1 MNEATKLRAL
11 KISLRVWGI
20 VSLSI
25 FVPLL
30 LGFIVQ
36 SPLLAENG
44 GMLNW
49 AIWNDVTSSNHL
61 GSSHAAHVPPMLFTI
76 YIVWAIYVLIAANDP
91 QQYWSFLD
99 FTMWANIGHGLL
111 MAVQALTDLS
121 RYWSKFLTDVPWILG
136 IALVIFL
143 FRPDKLMFMK
153 GRPRSDSRTLGD
165 VVAAE

>member
-1 MNEATKLRAL
+1 MNEETKLRAL
-11 KISLRVWGI
+11 KVWLRVWGI
-20 VSLSI
+20 VSLCI

-44 GMLNW
+44 GLLNW
-49 AIWNDVTSSNHL
+49 AIWNDVSSSNHL

-76 YIVWAIYVLIAANDP
+76 YIVWAIYVLMAASDP
-91 QQYWSFLD
+91 RQYRSFLD
-99 FTMWANIGHGLL
+99 FTMWANTGHGLL

-136 IALVIFL
+136 IALVIVL
-143 FRPDKLMFMK
+143 FRPDK
-153 GRPRSDSRTLGD
+153 SI
-165 VVAAE
+165 VVNEREHAVVS

>member
-49 AIWNDVTSSNHL
+49 AIWNDVTSSNQL
-61 GSSHAAHVPPMLFTI
+61 GPSHAAHVPPMLFTI

-91 QQYWSFLD
+91 QRYSSFLD

-121 RYWSKFLTDVPWILG
+121 RYWSKFLTDVPWIFG

-143 FRPDKLMFMK
+143 FRPDKLMFMN
-153 GRPRSDSRTLGD
+153 GRPRSDSRTLAD

>member
-1 MNEATKLRAL
+1 MNEEAKSRVLRIA
-11 KISLRVWGI
+11 LRVWGI
-20 VSLSI
+20 ASLFI

-30 LGFIVQ
+30 LGLIVQ

-76 YIVWAIYVLIAANDP
+76 YIVWAIYVLIAANNP

-111 MAVQALTDLS
+111 MALQALTNLP

-136 IALVIFL
+136 IAVVIFL
-143 FRPDKLMFMK
+143 FRPWDKSTVTN
-153 GRPRSDSRTLGD
+153 RQPRGEWERANVS
-165 VVAAE
+165 